1 MSYTIP
7 VYNILSFC
15 WHWQVIKKGLLQQR
29 GQVQC
34 RRISHECPDVSSC
47 PLTAVLP
54 PNSCCKICPQSQGK
68 YTAANTNTDYTVDKL
83 TNRACCRVSHNALFW
98 IFQAFSVNDSI
109 ISDFD
114 WVCLGILV
122 ISCIVGMLFTCL
134 TSVCPAYDW
143 SGGILTECPIRGK
156 TTSLVQVERL
166 YSMVYTLTAAS
177 NATMKCII
185 ISKNEW

>member
-1 MSYTIP
+1 M
-7 VYNILSFC
+7 
-15 WHWQVIKKGLLQQR
+15 IKKGLLQQR

-83 TNRACCRVSHNALFW
+83 TNRACCWISHSALFW
-98 IFQAFSVNDSI
+98 IFQAYSVNDSI

-114 WVCLGILV
+114 WVSLDILV
-122 ISCIVGMLFTCL
+122 INCIVGMLFTCL

-143 SGGILTECPIRGK
+143 SGGILAHCPIRGK
-156 TTSLVQVERL
+156 TTSVVELERL
-166 YSMVYTLTAAS
+166 CCLVYTLTAAS
-177 NATMKCII
+177 NATMKSII